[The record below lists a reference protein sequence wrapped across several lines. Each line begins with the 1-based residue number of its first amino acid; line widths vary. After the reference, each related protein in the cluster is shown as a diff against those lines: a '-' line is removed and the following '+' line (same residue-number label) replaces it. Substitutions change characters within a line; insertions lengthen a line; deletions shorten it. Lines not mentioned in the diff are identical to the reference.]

1 MADKSIALFEGA
13 EVKDMLRELVHE
25 ALSELMELE
34 VETLTGASHGERTP
48 ARRVHRNGYRERL
61 YKSRV
66 GDMELRIPKLRQ
78 GSYFPSFLE
87 PRRTVEKA
95 LVSVVQEAYLQ
106 GVSTR
111 AVDELVKALGGSGI
125 SKSEVSRLCA
135 EVEGRVVEFM
145 ERPLEGAFPYVW
157 LDATYVKVRE
167 GARIVSK
174 AAVMAI
180 GLNEEGRREILGMRL
195 GHAETE
201 SFWTE
206 FLRSLLDRGLRGV
219 RLVVSDSHS
228 GLKKAIERCMGC
240 SWQRCRVHFMRNV
253 LARVPTG
260 RKEMVASFIRTA
272 FAECTPEDTRLKW
285 QEVAANLEQG
295 FPEVARL
302 MHEAME
308 DVLAHR
314 EHPQSLWPQLASTNG
329 LERLNREVK
338 RRADVVQIFP
348 NVGGVVRLVGAILM
362 EQHDEWQVARR
373 QTARSSMGLPSAKND
388 ALLARGSGRQ

>member
-1 MADKSIALFEGA
+1 MANESISLFEGSQ
-13 EVKDMLRELVHE
+13 VKDMVRELVRD

-34 VETLTGASHGERTP
+34 VHAATGAGYGERCEGRTNS
-48 ARRVHRNGYRERL
+48 RNGYRDRL

-66 GDMELRIPKLRQ
+66 GDLDLRIPKLRQ

-95 LVSVVQEAYLQ
+95 LVGVIQEAYLQ

-111 AVDELVKALGGSGI
+111 AVDDLVKAFGGSGI
-125 SKSEVSRLCA
+125 SRSEVSRLCA
-135 EVEGRVVEFM
+135 EVEERVREFLS
-145 ERPLEGAFPYVW
+145 RPLEGAFPYVW
-157 LDATYVKVRE
+157 LDATYLKVRD
-167 GARIVSK
+167 GSRIVSK

-180 GLNEEGRREILGMRL
+180 GLNEEGRREVLGL
-195 GHAETE
+195 KVGHAETQE
-201 SFWTE
+201 FWTE

-219 RLVVSDSHS
+219 RLVVSDAHV
-228 GLKKAIERCMGC
+228 GLAKAIQRCMGC
-240 SWQRCRVHFMRNV
+240 AWQRCRVHFMRNV

-272 FAECTPEDTRLKW
+272 FSQATPEDTLRSW
-285 QEVAANLEQG
+285 DEVAAMLETP
-295 FPEVARL
+295 FAEVAKL
-302 MHEAME
+302 MNEAKE

-314 EHPQSLWPQLASTNG
+314 QHPPGLWPQLASTNG

-348 NVGGVVRLVGAILM
+348 NENSVIRLVGAILM
-362 EQHDEWQVARR
+362 EQHDEWQVTRR
-373 QTARSSMGLPSAKND
+373 QAPRSSLGLPSAQHD
-388 ALLARGSGRQ
+388 ALIARAAGG

>member
-1 MADKSIALFEGA
+1 MNSIALFESA
-13 EVKDMLRELVHE
+13 EAKDMLRELVRDSL
-25 ALSELMELE
+25 AELMELE
-34 VETLTGASHGERTP
+34 VDGLTGAARGERS
-48 ARRVHRNGYRERL
+48 ADRRTWRNGFRDRM
-61 YKSRV
+61 YKTRV
-66 GDMELRIPKLRQ
+66 GDVELRIPKVRT

-95 LVSVVQEAYLQ
+95 LVSVIQEAYLQ

-125 SKSEVSRLCA
+125 SKSEVSRLCL
-135 EVEGRVVEFM
+135 EVEGRVREFL
-145 ERPLEGAFPYVW
+145 ERPIEGSFPYVW

-167 GARIVSK
+167 GSRIVSK
-174 AAVMAI
+174 AVVAAI
-180 GLNEEGRREILGMRL
+180 GLNSEGKREVLGMRV

-201 SFWTE
+201 EFWKE

-219 RLVVSDSHS
+219 KLVVSDSHS
-228 GLKKAIERCMGC
+228 GLKRAIERCMGC
-240 SWQRCRVHFMRNV
+240 QWQRCRVHFMRNV

-260 RKEMVASFIRTA
+260 RKELVACFIRTA
-272 FAECTPEDTRLKW
+272 FAQTTPEDTRAKW
-285 QEVAANLEQG
+285 EEVASGLESA
-295 FPEVARL
+295 FPEVAKL
-302 MHEAME
+302 MGEAVE

-314 EHPQSLWPQLASTNG
+314 AHPPNLWPQLASTNG

-348 NVGGVVRLVGAILM
+348 NEAGVLRLVGAILM

-373 QTARSSMGLPSAKND
+373 QTPRESLGLPSNKHD
-388 ALLARGSGRQ
+388 ALLARAGGW

>member
-1 MADKSIALFEGA
+1 MANEMISLFEASGF
-13 EVKDMLRELVHE
+13 KDQLKELVQDSL
-25 ALSELMELE
+25 AELMELE
-34 VETLTGASHGERTP
+34 VSSLTGAGYGERSQE
-48 ARRVHRNGYRERL
+48 RSNSRNGYRDRP

-66 GDMELRIPKLRQ
+66 GDLALRIPKLRQ

-95 LVSVVQEAYLQ
+95 LVSVIQEAYLQ

-111 AVDELVKALGGSGI
+111 AVDDLVKALGGSGI

-135 EVEGRVVEFM
+135 EVEVRVREFL
-145 ERPLEGAFPYVW
+145 ERPLEGSFPYVW
-157 LDATYVKVRE
+157 LDATYIKVRE
-167 GARIVSK
+167 GSRIVSK
-174 AAVMAI
+174 AAVVAI
-180 GLNEEGRREILGMRL
+180 GLSEEGRKEVLGMRL

-206 FLRSLLDRGLRGV
+206 FLRSVLDRGLRGV
-219 RLVVSDSHS
+219 KLVVSDSHS

-253 LARVPTG
+253 LARVQTG
-260 RKEMVASFIRTA
+260 RKELVASLIRTA
-272 FAECTPEDTRLKW
+272 LAQTTPEETAKNWD
-285 QEVAANLEQG
+285 EVATMLETP
-295 FPEVARL
+295 FPAVASL
-302 MHEAME
+302 MRDAKE

-314 EHPQSLWPQLASTNG
+314 AHPPGLWPQLASTNG

-348 NVGGVVRLVGAILM
+348 NDAGVVRLVGAILM
-362 EQHDEWQVARR
+362 EQHDEWQVTRR
-373 QTARSSMGLPSAKND
+373 QTSRGSLGLPSTQHD
-388 ALLARGSGRQ
+388 ALLARAAGA

>member
-1 MADKSIALFEGA
+1 MNSIALFESA
-13 EVKDMLRELVHE
+13 EAKDMLRELVRDSL
-25 ALSELMELE
+25 AELMELE
-34 VETLTGASHGERTP
+34 VDGLTGAARGERS
-48 ARRVHRNGYRERL
+48 ADRRTWRNGFRDRM
-61 YKSRV
+61 YKTRV
-66 GDMELRIPKLRQ
+66 GDVELRIPKVRT

-95 LVSVVQEAYLQ
+95 LVSVIQEAYLQ

-125 SKSEVSRLCA
+125 SKSEVSRLCL
-135 EVEGRVVEFM
+135 EVEGRVREFL
-145 ERPLEGAFPYVW
+145 ERPIEGSFPYVW

-167 GARIVSK
+167 GSRIVSK
-174 AAVMAI
+174 AVVAAI
-180 GLNEEGRREILGMRL
+180 GLNSEGKREVLGMRV

-201 SFWTE
+201 EFWKE

-219 RLVVSDSHS
+219 KLVVSDSHS
-228 GLKKAIERCMGC
+228 GLKRAIERCMGC
-240 SWQRCRVHFMRNV
+240 QWQRCRVHFMRNV

-260 RKEMVASFIRTA
+260 RKELVACFIRTA
-272 FAECTPEDTRLKW
+272 FAQTTPEDTRAKW
-285 QEVAANLEQG
+285 EEVASGLESA
-295 FPEVARL
+295 FPEVAKL
-302 MHEAME
+302 MGEAVD

-314 EHPQSLWPQLASTNG
+314 AHPPNLWPQLASTNG

-348 NVGGVVRLVGAILM
+348 NEAGVLRLVGAILM

-373 QTARSSMGLPSAKND
+373 QTPRESLGLPSNKHD
-388 ALLARGSGRQ
+388 ALLARAGGW